1 MKSIRGLIK
10 GICEND
16 GFEWTIL
23 SKEMALTL
31 LAHTNLEIVQLYWE
45 DEAEGVV
52 EGLEDFKERAEQP
65 GATFGVATEELKQ
78 HYKLLLKSND
88 NEE

>member
-10 GICEND
+10 GVCESD

-31 LAHTNLEIVQLYWE
+31 LAHTHLEIVQLYWE
-45 DEAEGVV
+45 DEAEGVITS
-52 EGLEDFKERAEQP
+52 LEDFKERASCP
-65 GATFGVATEELKQ
+65 GATFAVATDEIKQ
-78 HYKLLLKSND
+78 HYNILLNSTD
-88 NEE
+88 NE

>member
-1 MKSIRGLIK
+1 MKSIRGLVK
-10 GICEND
+10 GICESD

-31 LAHTNLEIVQLYWE
+31 LAHTHLEIVQLYWE

-65 GATFGVATEELKQ
+65 GATFAVATDELKQ
-78 HYKLLLKSND
+78 HYKLLLNSQND
-88 NEE
+88 E

>member
-1 MKSIRGLIK
+1 MKSIRGLVK
-10 GICEND
+10 GICESD

-23 SKEMALTL
+23 SKEMALIL

-52 EGLEDFKERAEQP
+52 EGLEDFKERASCP
-65 GATFGVATEELKQ
+65 GATFAVATNEIKL
-78 HYKLLLKSND
+78 HYNNLLNPED
-88 NEE
+88 NE